1 MDKKHGR
8 AGFSLIEL
16 IIAVVILTVGLL
28 GFASTTG
35 FMFRQSTMA
44 KLRTKR
50 VAAVVSVVEN
60 LKAQTFE
67 NVTYGG
73 ETVGDFSMSWTSL
86 AIGIDTKLV
95 RIISTG
101 PGARSTVSSPMP
113 ALSDQVADTFTYRL
127 LRP

>member
-1 MDKKHGR
+1 MKTANSR
-8 AGFSLIEL
+8 AGFSLVEL
-16 IIAVVILTVGLL
+16 MIGVVILTVGIL

-44 KLRTKR
+44 KLRTNR
-50 VAAVVSVVEN
+50 MAAVVTVVEN

-73 ETVGDFSMSWTSL
+73 ETVGDFGMSWTSL
-86 AIGIDTKLV
+86 AVGTDTKIV

-101 PGARSTVSSPMP
+101 PGARPTANSPMP
-113 ALSDQVADTFTYRL
+113 TLSNQVADTFTYRL